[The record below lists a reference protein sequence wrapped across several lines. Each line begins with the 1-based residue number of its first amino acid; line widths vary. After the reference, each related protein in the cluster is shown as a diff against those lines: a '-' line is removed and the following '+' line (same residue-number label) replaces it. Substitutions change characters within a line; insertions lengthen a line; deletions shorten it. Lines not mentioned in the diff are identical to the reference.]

1 MRAKHFFYRTE
12 RLLFC
17 STFKGGNCVGN
28 NHGVTVSEKLM
39 KLMEKSPILNQLRID
54 IK

>member
-1 MRAKHFFYRTE
+1 LDYVRA
-12 RLLFC
+12 LLNLRQ
-17 STFKGGNCVGN
+17 GGNCVGN